1 MTGKTGTATTVV
13 TDKNTAKTV
22 KSGSL
27 DVFAT
32 PMMVALMEEAA
43 CNALEKSL
51 EPGQTSVGTE
61 VNIKHIAASPLGANI
76 TATAEITQNEG
87 RKITFLLRASE
98 GEKEIGSGTHV
109 RFIVD
114 AEKFMQKIN

>member
-13 TDKNTAKTV
+13 TDKNTAKSV

-43 CNALEKSL
+43 CNALEGKL

-61 VNIKHIAASPLGANI
+61 VNIQHIAASPVGASI
-76 TATAEITQNEG
+76 TATAEITQAEG
-87 RKITFLLRASE
+87 RKISFALRACE
-98 GEKEIGSGTHV
+98 GEKEIGSGTHM

-114 AEKFMQKIN
+114 AQKFMQKLN